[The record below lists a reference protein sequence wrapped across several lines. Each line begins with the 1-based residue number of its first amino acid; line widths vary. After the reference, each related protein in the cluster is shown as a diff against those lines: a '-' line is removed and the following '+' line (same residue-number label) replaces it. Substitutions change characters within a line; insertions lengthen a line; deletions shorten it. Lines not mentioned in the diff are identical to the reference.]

1 MVKIISGSMGSGKT
15 KQLIQMA
22 NEKSEQS
29 AGHIVFIDD
38 DKRHMYDLTHDVRFV
53 CMEDFPI
60 HSVDEFVGFICG
72 IISNDYD
79 IDHIFID
86 GLCKVMDCV
95 VTETPKFVAR
105 LEELG
110 KRYDI
115 SFVAT
120 ISCDTLPEELKTYSV

>member
-15 KQLIQMA
+15 KRLIRLA

-29 AGHIVFIDD
+29 AGNVIFIDD

-60 HSVDEFVGFICG
+60 HSIDEFVGFICG

-115 SFVAT
+115 SFFAT
-120 ISCDTLPEELKTYSV
+120 LSCEVLPEELAEYSL

>member
-15 KQLIQMA
+15 KQLIRLA

-38 DKRHMYDLTHDVRFV
+38 DKRHMYDLTHDIRFV
-53 CMEDFPI
+53 CMEDFPV

-86 GLCKVMDCV
+86 GLCKVMDCI
-95 VTETPKFVAR
+95 VTETPKFIAR

-120 ISCDTLPEELKTYSV
+120 LNCESLPEELKEYAL